1 MGVEKFKAWI
11 SDRNPYL
18 IPWHTELREKKT
30 ECVEGGGFG
39 NYFLVPKQKH
49 KQQKKKLVKLDFTKL
64 KKFYVAKD
72 TLNRVKR

>member
-1 MGVEKFKAWI
+1 MRWGWRSLRLGFQIGTPTSHHA
-11 SDRNPYL
+11 
-18 IPWHTELREKKT
+18 HTELREKKT

-64 KKFYVAKD
+64 NSFM
-72 TLNRVKR
+72 